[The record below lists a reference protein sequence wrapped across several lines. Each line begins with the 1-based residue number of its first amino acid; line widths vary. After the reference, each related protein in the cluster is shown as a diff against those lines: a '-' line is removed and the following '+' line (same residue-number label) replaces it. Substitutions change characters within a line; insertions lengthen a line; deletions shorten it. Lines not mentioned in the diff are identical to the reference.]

1 MGSPTLTKLVG
12 TLSDLAAKA
21 SNDRIRST
29 IKRQMNISRR
39 QGSWFQLNVQERS
52 ILKLALSLKISFKSV
67 DLLRAIASV
76 LKRLQVMSGRLF
88 ALFLRAAE
96 VARAF
101 SDAATRWGHA
111 AASSWKS
118 DSVYI
123 AFLAR
128 FFVSPL
134 PE

>member
-1 MGSPTLTKLVG
+1 MRSPTLTRLVD
-12 TLSDLAAKA
+12 TLSSLASKP
-21 SNDRIRST
+21 SSDRIKST
-29 IKRQMNISRR
+29 IKKQINMSRR
-39 QGSWFQLNVQERS
+39 QGSWFQLSVQERS
-52 ILKLALSLKISFKSV
+52 ILNLALTLKISFKSE
-67 DLLRAIASV
+67 DLIRAIASV
-76 LKRLQVMSGRLF
+76 LKRLQAMSGTRF

-101 SDAATRWGHA
+101 SDAATRWGNA
-111 AASSWKS
+111 AASEWKS

-134 PE
+134 PK